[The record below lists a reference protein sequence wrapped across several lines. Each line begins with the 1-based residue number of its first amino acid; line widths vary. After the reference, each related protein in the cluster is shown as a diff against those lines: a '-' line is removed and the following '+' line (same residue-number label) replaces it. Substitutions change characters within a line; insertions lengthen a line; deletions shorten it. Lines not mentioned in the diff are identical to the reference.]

1 MKGKEK
7 SLFSVLHYNI
17 NCKNFM
23 DYKNEG
29 ALTIG

>member
-7 SLFSVLHYNI
+7 SLSSVLYHNI
-17 NCKNFM
+17 KCKKIM